1 MIGRLRG
8 TLAHKQPPELIVDC
22 HGVGY
27 ELEAPMSTFYELPA
41 LGEEVTLWTH
51 LAVRE
56 DGQTLFGF
64 GKESERR
71 LFRQLIRVNGVGSKM
86 ALGILSGISF
96 EEFARCVRDQDTAT
110 LIRLPGIGRK
120 TAERLIIEMR
130 DRIEKDWGAAPGAS
144 PPAVRKP
151 GESNP
156 VSEAVD
162 ALLALGYRPNEASRM
177 VSQVQGAAE
186 LSTEEV
192 IRLALQGTINR

>member
-8 TLAHKQPPELIVDC
+8 TLVHKRPPELIVDC
-22 HGVGY
+22 NGVGY
-27 ELEAPMSTFYELPA
+27 ELEAPMSTFYELPDP
-41 LGEEVTLWTH
+41 GREVILWTH

-64 GKESERR
+64 ARESERR
-71 LFRQLIRVNGVGSKM
+71 LFRQLIRVSGVGSKM
-86 ALGILSGISF
+86 ALGILSGINF

-130 DRIEKDWGAAPGAS
+130 DRIEKHWPAAAGS
-144 PPAVRKP
+144 PVPAVRQSAD
-151 GESNP
+151 GNP

-177 VSQVQGAAE
+177 VSQVEGASG